1 MKIIVNMSK
10 ITINVVVDVSLAF
23 GIFLTIENIAKS
35 ANRIMKKNLIAIIMA
50 IIAISNAP
58 IIANIVIMNTQQ
70 HHL

>member
-23 GIFLTIENIAKS
+23 GIFLTIEKIAKS
-35 ANRIMKKNLIAIIMA
+35 ANRIMKKNLIALIA

>member
-1 MKIIVNMSK
+1 MSK

-23 GIFLTIENIAKS
+23 GIFLTIEKIAKS
-35 ANRIMKKNLIAIIMA
+35 ANRIMKKNLIALIA

>member
-1 MKIIVNMSK
+1 MSK

-23 GIFLTIENIAKS
+23 GIFLTIEKIAKS
-35 ANRIMKKNLIAIIMA
+35 ANRIMKKNLIA

>member
-35 ANRIMKKNLIAIIMA
+35 ANRIMKKNLIAII
-50 IIAISNAP
+50 AISNAP

>member
-23 GIFLTIENIAKS
+23 GIFLTRENIAKS
-35 ANRIMKKNLIAIIMA
+35 ANRIMKKNLIA

>member
-1 MKIIVNMSK
+1 MSK

-35 ANRIMKKNLIAIIMA
+35 ANRIMKKNLIAII
-50 IIAISNAP
+50 AISNAP